1 MIISKSFHPLRSLSN
16 EQLMDRVS
24 ANDDDRAFDELY
36 HRFARRMMGF
46 FYRQMNHDE
55 ERASDLMQDTFL
67 RVWGARLRWKA
78 DTEFLP
84 WIFTIAYNIC
94 KNEYRHSDYK
104 TDYEQYVLNTQD
116 EDYVDNAEVE
126 IDAKIFD
133 KALQALLDTMSP
145 EMRTLFSLRFEEE
158 LSVPQISGVM
168 GIPQGT
174 VKSRIH
180 SLMRIVKDKMKQY
193 GNI

>member
-67 RVWGARLRWKA
+67 RVWGARLRWKT

-104 TDYEQYVLNTQD
+104 TD
-116 EDYVDNAEVE
+116 
-126 IDAKIFD
+126 
-133 KALQALLDTMSP
+133 
-145 EMRTLFSLRFEEE
+145 
-158 LSVPQISGVM
+158 
-168 GIPQGT
+168 
-174 VKSRIH
+174 
-180 SLMRIVKDKMKQY
+180 
-193 GNI
+193 

>member
-67 RVWGARLRWKA
+67 RVWGARLRWKT

-158 LSVPQISGVM
+158 LSVPQISGIM